1 MTTMPVWKL
10 VLGIVASFG
19 VGCYVGLLVGVL
31 LAAAKRGDDV
41 DKT

>member
-1 MTTMPVWKL
+1 MTTMPIWRL
-10 VLGIVASFG
+10 ALGIVGSFC
-19 VGCYVGLLVGVL
+19 VGCYVGMLVAVL